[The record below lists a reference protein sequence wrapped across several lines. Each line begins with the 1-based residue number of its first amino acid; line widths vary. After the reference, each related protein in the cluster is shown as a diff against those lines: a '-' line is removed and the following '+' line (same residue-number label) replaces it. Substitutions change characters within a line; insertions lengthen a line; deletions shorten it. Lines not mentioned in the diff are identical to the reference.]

1 MMWMQSIIYMKRKPT
16 FSLTPTSLITAT
28 YLASQLILA
37 LANTQPLRAQST
49 NEVANTGAVDCLKIA
64 GNTPVVE
71 PRNVSVGKKIENSI
85 WSLKAYPNFFH
96 LFSCG
101 LPKEA
106 NLSKLEGSFAI
117 PDDSTLLQ
125 AQILFYTEGNLTKT
139 VKVDRDEVQTFEI
152 PLSNVQDLA
161 IEYRF
166 IGGGSYDYLHAL
178 NWQYK

>member
-1 MMWMQSIIYMKRKPT
+1 MKRKPN
-16 FSLTPTSLITAT
+16 FSLTPTTVVTAI
-28 YLASQLILA
+28 YLVSQVMLGLVGS
-37 LANTQPLRAQST
+37 QPLKAQSA
-49 NEVANTGAVDCLKIA
+49 NEVANPGTINCLKIA

-71 PRNVSVGKKIENSI
+71 PRNISVGKKLENSI

-101 LPKEA
+101 LPQEA

-125 AQILFYTEGNLTKT
+125 AQILFYTEGNLTRT
-139 VKVDRDEVQTFEI
+139 LKVDRDEVKQFDI
-152 PLSNVQDLA
+152 PLNNVRDLA

>member
-1 MMWMQSIIYMKRKPT
+1 MKRKPN
-16 FSLTPTSLITAT
+16 FALTSTTLIAAT
-28 YLASQLILA
+28 YLGSQLIFGLVGNQS
-37 LANTQPLRAQST
+37 LQAQSV
-49 NEVANTGAVDCLKIA
+49 NEVANTEGINCLKIA

-71 PRNVSVGKKIENSI
+71 SRKVSVGKKVEDSI

-96 LFSCG
+96 LYSCL

-106 NLSKLEGSFAI
+106 NLAKLEGSFAI

-125 AQILFYTEGNLTKT
+125 AKILFYTEGNLTQT
-139 VKVDRDEVQTFEI
+139 VKVDRDEVKQFEI
-152 PLSNVQDLA
+152 PLNNVKDLA